1 MNKGRRHELKQLKY
15 KRRLKMIGASSA
27 ETLANPKGHKYNY
40 TGYKNSSNPCSCI
53 ICSPYKYIRAKA
65 KKSEDINS
73 EIKRQVGAAYLQI

>member
-40 TGYKNSSNPCSCI
+40 TGYKNSSNPCSCYA
-53 ICSPYKYIRAKA
+53 CQQVEENYNRAKVNRRLN
-65 KKSEDINS
+65 K
-73 EIKRQVGAAYLQI
+73 LL